1 MVAGMRRYFVLR
13 INGVGLFVAFAHED
27 ILGAVLFHTPGG
39 ALSATFLGILAPHMS
54 SEIQPV
60 HEPSAGEAMETAN
73 RVSAGKKEA
82 RPPCLQDCRDAKLNR
97 NASRIRPAASPGKMK
112 SPPMLANILVSR
124 LPGILANCRS
134 PDGSGRGG
142 PANPAVFPQA
152 PQGHAVFL
160 RPTAIL

>member
-73 RVSAGKKEA
+73 RVSAGKK
-82 RPPCLQDCRDAKLNR
+82 RR
-97 NASRIRPAASPGKMK
+97 
-112 SPPMLANILVSR
+112 
-124 LPGILANCRS
+124 
-134 PDGSGRGG
+134 GR
-142 PANPAVFPQA
+142 
-152 PQGHAVFL
+152 HACKIAEM
-160 RPTAIL
+160 PS